1 MKTPLWESLFN
12 KVADLKASN
21 FIKKKLQVFFSEYC
35 EIFKNSFF
43 IEHLWW
49 LLPLID
55 FRFSAS
61 GFWASVIVSFPLMV
75 FPVRVSIN
83 SLLYS
88 QKEKVRFNSYC
99 QFFV

>member
-43 IEHLWW
+43 IEHLW
-49 LLPLID
+49 
-55 FRFSAS
+55 
-61 GFWASVIVSFPLMV
+61 
-75 FPVRVSIN
+75 
-83 SLLYS
+83 
-88 QKEKVRFNSYC
+88 
-99 QFFV
+99 